1 VSKDSKLGDIVSVR
15 NWLNEPV
22 MTGVLLLIKTNN
34 TFLEV
39 DKRVYTIMDLET
51 GKNYDFSETLYKIV
65 SLS

>member
-1 VSKDSKLGDIVSVR
+1 MSKDSKLGDIVSVR